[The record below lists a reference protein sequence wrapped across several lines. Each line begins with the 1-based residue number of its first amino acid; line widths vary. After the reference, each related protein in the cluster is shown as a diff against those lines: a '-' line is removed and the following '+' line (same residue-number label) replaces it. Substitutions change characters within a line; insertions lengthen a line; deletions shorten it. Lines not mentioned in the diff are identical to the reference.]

1 MIYKLRNAVIIYFLI
16 LAAFIVQCSIF
27 PRIGT
32 ITAAPNLL
40 LVLAFMSGY
49 SRGKIPGLL
58 TGLFAGL
65 CFDVFFGEV
74 IGFYALIF
82 LLIGYISGIWNKFFY
97 SDNIHI
103 PLILLCCNEFCYCI
117 ITFVFRY
124 VMHGTFDFGTYSLKI
139 LLPEFFFTLVAGM
152 ILYLPLAKLYTRMS
166 ADTL

>member
-1 MIYKLRNAVIIYFLI
+1 MIYKLRNAIIIYLLI
-16 LAAFIVQCSIF
+16 IAAFIVQCSLF
-27 PRIGT
+27 PKIGT
-32 ITAAPNLL
+32 ISASPNLL
-40 LVLAFMSGY
+40 LILAFMAGY

-65 CFDVFFGEV
+65 CFDIFFGEV

-82 LLIGYISGIWNKFFY
+82 LLTGYISGIWNKFFY

-117 ITFVFRY
+117 IAFFFNY
-124 VMHGTFDFGTYSLKI
+124 VMNGTFDFGTYFLKM

-152 ILYLPLAKLYTRMS
+152 ILYIPLGKLFAKMS
-166 ADTL
+166 VDVR